1 MIQTFVIFGRQPKLG
16 LAELESLYGK
26 DAIEPVGHVAAIV
39 HKDPAEINFAALGG
53 TIKFGKLLTVLETTR
68 WGDIEQFL
76 FKAIPEHARHLEPGK
91 LRLGLSAYEL
101 HVTPKNLMAT
111 GLKIK
116 KGLKTDGRSAR
127 LVPNTMP
134 MLNSAQ
140 VLHNHLTGPLGWE
153 LLFVRHKDKTYIG
166 QSIAVQDIEAYGA
179 RDHGRPMRDAKV
191 GMLPPKLAQMII
203 NLAKPKPGSTV
214 LDPFCGT
221 GVVLQEALLMG
232 HDVYGTDLEPR
243 MIAYSQANLD
253 WLKQTRYYQHVCG
266 PETRQGTIKLD
277 VGNACERHW
286 EKFDAIACE
295 TYLGRPF
302 SALPK
307 PEILKEV
314 MQDVDTITKKFL
326 KNVASQTKP
335 GFRMCIA
342 VPAWSD
348 GKSFWHLSTLDHLE
362 ELGYTRAVFAH
373 AEVDDLIYHREGQI
387 VGRELVVITRK

>member
-1 MIQTFVIFGRQPKLG
+1 MLQTFVIFGRQPKLG
-16 LAELESLYGK
+16 LAELESLFGA
-26 DAIEPVGHVAAIV
+26 DAVEPIGHVAAIV
-39 HKDPAEINFAALGG
+39 HKDPATINFSALGG
-53 TIKFGKLLTVLETTR
+53 TIKFGKLLTVLDTTR
-68 WGDIEQFL
+68 WGDVEQFL
-76 FKAIPEHARHLEPGK
+76 FKAIPDHARSLEHGK

-101 HVTPKNLMAT
+101 HVTPKNLMVT

-116 KGLKTDGRSAR
+116 KALKADGRSAR

-153 LLFVRHKDKTYIG
+153 LLFVRHKDKTYVG

-191 GMLPPKLAQMII
+191 GMLPPKLAQIII
-203 NLAKPKPGSTV
+203 NLAKPKDGATV

-253 WLKQTRYYQHVCG
+253 WLQQTRYFQHVCG
-266 PETRQGTIKLD
+266 PDKRHGSIKLD
-277 VGNACERHW
+277 EGNACERHW
-286 EKFDAIACE
+286 EKFDTIACE

-307 PEILKEV
+307 PEVLREV
-314 MQDVDTITKKFL
+314 MQDVDTIHKKFL
-326 KNVASQTKP
+326 KNVATQTKP

-342 VPAWSD
+342 VPAWHD
-348 GKSFWHLSTLDHLE
+348 GGKFWHLSTLDHLE
-362 ELGYTRAVFAH
+362 ELGYTRSVFAH
-373 AEVDDLIYHREGQI
+373 AGAEDLIYHREGQI